1 MEKAGSSCT
10 HYMRVLVWPSTVTL
24 TSIAAAFRF
33 AGTGLPGLK
42 RNAVIR
48 QAGYL

>member
-1 MEKAGSSCT
+1 MEKAGSSCAR
-10 HYMRVLVWPSTVTL
+10 YMRVLVWPSTVTL

-33 AGTGLPGLK
+33 TASGLPGLK

-48 QAGYL
+48 QAGQL